1 MNDEIPRWYC
11 TLRERHEAWVRAVEH
26 LGEATR
32 AAGPLDEK
40 TAHLLQLVAAAAVH
54 SEGAVHSHV
63 RRALACGA
71 DADEIRHALILATG
85 LVGFASIS
93 AALRW
98 AEDVLEPRQDYHLVA
113 E

>member
-1 MNDEIPRWYC
+1 MSDDIPLWHSR
-11 TLRERHEAWVRAVEH
+11 LREDHADWMQAVEH
-26 LGEATR
+26 LGEAAR

-40 TAHLLQLVAAAAVH
+40 TAQLMQLVAAAAVH

-63 RRALACGA
+63 RRALQCGA
-71 DADEIRHALILATG
+71 SSEEIRHALILATG
-85 LVGFASIS
+85 LVGFPTVS

-98 AEDVLEPRQDYHLVA
+98 AEDVLERQEDFRLIA

>member
-1 MNDEIPRWYC
+1 MNDEIPLWYC
-11 TLRERHEAWVRAVEH
+11 RLRERHVDWIQAVEH
-26 LGEATR
+26 LGEAAR

-40 TAHLLQLVAAAAVH
+40 TVHLLQLVAAAAVH

-63 RRALACGA
+63 RRALQCGA
-71 DADEIRHALILATG
+71 DSDEIRHALIVATG
-85 LVGFASIS
+85 LVGFPTVS

-98 AEDVLEPRQDYHLVA
+98 AEDVLERREDFHLVA